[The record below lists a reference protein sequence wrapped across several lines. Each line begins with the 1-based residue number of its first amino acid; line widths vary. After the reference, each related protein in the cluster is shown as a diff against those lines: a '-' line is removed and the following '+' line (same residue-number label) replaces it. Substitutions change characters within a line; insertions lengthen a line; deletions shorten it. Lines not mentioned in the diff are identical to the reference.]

1 MIQNNVNS
9 FLALIPLRVPSL
21 ISSPSEDDTE
31 ITKDSALLY
40 FPLDE
45 RLPIAMIHDMC
56 IGKLDLLQLYFAI
69 HKTTRGIQHCCLFTR
84 PEKNNL
90 MYKINLA
97 SDSIG
102 FVKGLT
108 VTIFDSGSPEVFYQ
122 ALEDDLMAHSSTF
135 NFEHSMKPGD
145 ALALFCKFL

>member
-135 NFEHSMKPGD
+135 HFEHSMTPGD

>member
-56 IGKLDLLQLYFAI
+56 IEKLDLLQLYFAI

-97 SDSIG
+97 SDYIG

-135 NFEHSMKPGD
+135 NIQHSMTPGD